1 MDCSGLVHRFLE
13 GEDPLHFSTK
23 LFDTRCSPVYF
34 ANVLHFPQTARVYLH
49 PSTDREEEEEE
60 EAKLLPNL
68 STATITE
75 VSHDHHLVVRKLSDD
90 GNQLGPTFTVPLT
103 ACLKVVLGYPVAQL
117 ERVYNVQIHLT
128 AGGCNKTEGLCP
140 A

>member
-34 ANVLHFPQTARVYLH
+34 ANVLNFPQTARVYLH

-60 EAKLLPNL
+60 AKLLPNL

-75 VSHDHHLVVRKLSDD
+75 VTHDHHLVVRKLSDD
-90 GNQLGPTFTVPLT
+90 GNQLGPTFTVPLN

-128 AGGCNKTEGLCP
+128 AGGCNKTEGLYP

>member
-1 MDCSGLVHRFLE
+1 MDGSGLVHRFLE

-128 AGGCNKTEGLCP
+128 AGGCNKTKGLCP

>member
-23 LFDTRCSPVYF
+23 LFDTRCSPLYF
-34 ANVLHFPQTARVYLH
+34 ANVLNFPQTARVYLH
-49 PSTDREEEEEE
+49 PSSDREEEE
-60 EAKLLPNL
+60 EAKLLPNF

-75 VSHDHHLVVRKLSDD
+75 VTHDHHLVVRKLSDD
-90 GNQLGPTFTVPLT
+90 GNQLGPTFTVPLN
-103 ACLKVVLGYPVAQL
+103 ACLKVVLGCPVAQL